1 MPYANNQGVNIHY
14 EVRGTGLPI
23 VFNHGFPRDR
33 TTWYPYAERLE
44 DKFECILI
52 DGRGMGLTDK
62 PHEIE
67 AYTFERKVSDTIAVM
82 DELAIDKA
90 VYWGYSMGG
99 GIGWAAARFA
109 PERFHA
115 FIIGGSEPFRT
126 EADRDLIRQSAARI
140 RSNPEGFPGQDV
152 EALYASQMGST
163 LGPNFEDVLPT
174 ITRPCLVYV
183 GEEDYRF
190 DAIRRAANLIPNVSF
205 VTLPGKDHTPAHQ
218 DVESVITHA
227 LPFLDRVQAGIRTQA
242 PSQQPS

>member
-1 MPYANNQGVNIHY
+1 MPYVNNQGVNVHY

-44 DKFECILI
+44 GKYKCVLI

-67 AYTFERKVSDTIAVM
+67 AYTFERKVSDTLAVM
-82 DELAIDKA
+82 DELSIDKA

-109 PERFHA
+109 PERFSA

-140 RSNPEGFPGQDV
+140 RSNPAGFPGQDV

-163 LGPNFEDVLPT
+163 LGPSFEDVLPSIT
-174 ITRPCLVYV
+174 IPCLVYV

-190 DAIRRAANLIPNVSF
+190 GAISRAAGLIPKVSL

-218 DVESVITHA
+218 DVESVVAHA
-227 LPFLDRVQAGIRTQA
+227 VPFLEKVQEAIKLEAA
-242 PSQQPS
+242 PQ